1 MDTSI
6 LATFKYNFH
15 QVCDQIVCMAKAK
28 EGKKKCGMAPFL
40 SLLDDEFDEDSEN
53 TQGKTVVVVVVVY

>member
-1 MDTSI
+1 
-6 LATFKYNFH
+6 
-15 QVCDQIVCMAKAK
+15 MAKAK